1 MTLKINPP
9 LQLICTDF
17 DGTIH
22 DDRTNPPIAAE
33 FQEAVS
39 RLQAEGVRW
48 VINTGR
54 DLSSLLEEIAR
65 SGMHARPDYVVV
77 VEREIY
83 VHRQAQY
90 IAHQPW
96 NNRCEE
102 VHVRLF
108 AELSDEIPKLFE
120 WVNARFRAT
129 VYEDAWSPFCLIA
142 EHPDDTESIVRH
154 LEQWSA
160 GWPMLSVVRNDVY
173 ARLSHGD
180 FNKGTALREVSHLC
194 GAAPETV
201 FVAGDHFNDL
211 PMLKKELAHG
221 LVAPANALSEI
232 KEIVRAEGGFVASR
246 NASFGVTEALER
258 WLTSRLSGD

>member
-1 MTLKINPP
+1 MTPKLNPP
-9 LQLICTDF
+9 LKLICTDF

-33 FQEAVS
+33 FQDLVS
-39 RLQAEGVRW
+39 RLQVEGVRW

-90 IAHQPW
+90 VAHQPW
-96 NNRCEE
+96 NARCEE

-108 AELSDEIPKLFE
+108 SKLRDEIPKLFE

-129 VYEDAWSPFCLIA
+129 VYEDAWSPFCLIT
-142 EHPDDTESIVRH
+142 EHPDDTETIVRH
-154 LEQWSA
+154 LEEWSA
-160 GWPMLSVVRNDVY
+160 AWPMLSVVRNDVY
-173 ARLSHGD
+173 ARLSHRD
-180 FNKGTALREVSHLC
+180 FNKGTALREVSQLC
-194 GAAPETV
+194 GATPESV

-221 LVAPANALSEI
+221 LVAPANALPEI
-232 KEIVRAEGGFVASR
+232 KEVVRAEGGSIATGSAGIGVA
-246 NASFGVTEALER
+246 AALEQ
-258 WLTSRLSGD
+258 WVNSRPIID

>member
-1 MTLKINPP
+1 MTPSAKNS
-9 LQLICTDF
+9 QRLICTDF

-22 DDRTNPPIAAE
+22 DDQTHPPIAGE
-33 FQEAVS
+33 FEELVLQ
-39 RLQAEGVRW
+39 LQAEGVRW

-65 SGMHARPDYVVV
+65 SGMHIRPDYLVV

-90 IAHQPW
+90 VAHQPW

-108 AELSDEIPKLFE
+108 AELRDEIPKLFE
-120 WVNARFRAT
+120 WVNANFNAT

-160 GWPMLSVVRNDVY
+160 AWPMLSVVRNDVY

-180 FNKGTALREVSHLC
+180 FNKGTALREVSRLC
-194 GAAPETV
+194 GATPATM
-201 FVAGDHFNDL
+201 FVAGDHYNDL
-211 PMLKKELAHG
+211 PMLKRVLAHG
-221 LVAPANALSEI
+221 LAAPANAISGI
-232 KEIVRAEGGFVASR
+232 KEVVLAEGGFVAPE
-246 NASFGVTEALER
+246 NAGLGVATALKR
-258 WLTSRLSGD
+258 WINAVWNVD